1 MKIAIDDS
9 PELPKA
15 IQDGLAAYNHEA
27 VGHSEPKPLNVSVRD
42 DTGAIKGGVV
52 ARFNFDTVYIDLVW
66 LDDALRGQGQGRAMI
81 ELVEAEARKLGAR
94 QSWLYTLSFQA
105 RPFYETLGYKVFG
118 EMPYMDG
125 KHRRYFMRKD
135 L

>member
-15 IQDGLAAYNHEA
+15 VSDGLTSYNRA
-27 VGHSEPKPLNVSVRD
+27 VAGHAEPKTLNVSVRD
-42 DTGAIKGGVV
+42 DTGAIRGGVV

-66 LDDALRGQGQGRAMI
+66 LDDALRGQRQGRAMI

-118 EMPYMDG
+118 EMAYMDG